1 MIATGAFSL
10 IGVQDA
16 VINESIYKRTAQ
28 NVKPETPVSDSG
40 KIPEGWSAT
49 MLDVSASFPYLWE
62 SQRARTEMYSSNDI
76 SNAVLVY
83 AGYRISNTGNKISD
97 ANYKYSDNIKLSKGQ
112 VIEVNTAGS
121 SVSVISLS
129 NGSTASFTPVK
140 TLNSTVPQVS
150 TYTAD
155 EDCNVVVCVNTI
167 SAYSVKIYTASYGAW
182 STPTLKNSW
191 GKQGAKLR
199 MRTWAEGVEY
209 LQGAD
214 GEEFYDVVVYN
225 NKLYLCTK
233 THTSDSNNNPSSSIS
248 GYLGFWESAQEWT
261 FIATKLLLA
270 EKINA
275 EQINA
280 DGIKAKNVDI
290 EGKINATS
298 GTFKGEIN
306 VGNGANVILSDGSA
320 SLARGNISWKAQGEA
335 TFGKS
340 VRFEGFI
347 KHAYIPPV
355 IVELNGLYKFYLKL
369 SDIGNLVTIPTAH
382 EGDSF
387 ILPRGEQWNG
397 TLLYVWNFSN
407 KYRLIVA
414 DSYIPANGVGVF
426 FGAALA
432 QSNPQTT
439 IWSKVA
445 IADAPSMLGVAYEDL
460 G

>member
-1 MIATGAFSL
+1 MIASGSFSL
-10 IGVQDA
+10 IGMQDTI
-16 VINESIYKRTAQ
+16 VYESCYKRTEH
-28 NVKPETPVSDSG
+28 NVKPSTPVSKG
-40 KIPEGWSAT
+40 EEIPEGWSAT

-83 AGYRISNTGNKISD
+83 AGYRISNTGNKILD

-155 EDCNVVVCVNTI
+155 EDCNVVVCVKTT

-182 STPTLKNSW
+182 STPVLKNSW
-191 GKQGAKLR
+191 GKQGAKMR
-199 MRTWAEGVEY
+199 MRTWSSNTEY
-209 LQGAD
+209 LSGAD
-214 GEEFYDVVVYN
+214 GEEFYDVVIYLE
-225 NKLYLCTK
+225 KLYLCTK
-233 THTSDSNNNPSSSIS
+233 THTSKSGTNDPVTSIN

-290 EGKINATS
+290 EGKITATS
-298 GTFKGEIN
+298 G
-306 VGNGANVILSDGSA
+306 ILGGFTVTQSAIGS
-320 SLARGNISWKAQGEA
+320 
-335 TFGKS
+335 TD
-340 VRFEGFI
+340 V
-347 KHAYIPPV
+347 
-355 IVELNGLYKFYLKL
+355 
-369 SDIGNLVTIPTAH
+369 
-382 EGDSF
+382 GDSLLLMRNGISF
-387 ILPRGEQWNG
+387 NNNKKTAGIGDTLPGSTG
-397 TLLYVWNFSN
+397 
-407 KYRLIVA
+407 IV
-414 DSYIPANGVGVF
+414 
-426 FGAALA
+426 
-432 QSNPQTT
+432 
-439 IWSKVA
+439 SKVA
-445 IADAPSMLGVAYEDL
+445 GIFTTTLDKYDLHSEGIGTLIVQSKGGVSHTALSIVTERRDNDTAIDFRGKINTHGSELGGSFGDYGLTTAVGFQHVWDPSAGRFRLGDL
-460 G
+460 CFVNGILTGVRWHDN

>member
-129 NGSTASFTPVK
+129 NGSATFTPIK
-140 TLNSTVPQVS
+140 TLNNTVPQVC
-150 TYTAD
+150 TYLAD
-155 EDCNVVVCVNTI
+155 EDCNVVVCVKTT

-233 THTSDSNNNPSSSIS
+233 THTSDSNNNPSASIS

-320 SLARGNISWKAQGEA
+320 SLAGGNISWNAQGEA

-445 IADAPSMLGVAYEDL
+445 IADAPSMLGVVYEDL

>member
-83 AGYRISNTGNKISD
+83 AGYRISNTGNKVSD
-97 ANYKYSDNIKLSKGQ
+97 ANYKYSDDIKLSKGQ

-129 NGSTASFTPVK
+129 NGSATFTPIK
-140 TLNSTVPQVS
+140 TLNNTVPQVC
-150 TYTAD
+150 TYLAD
-155 EDCNVVVCVNTI
+155 EDCNVVVCVKTT

-290 EGKINATS
+290 EGIVNATS

-306 VGNGANVILSDGSA
+306 VGNGANVILSDGSS
-320 SLARGNISWKAQGEA
+320 SLARGNISWNAQGEA

-347 KHAYIPPV
+347 KHAYIPSV

-407 KYRLIVA
+407 KYRLIVS

-439 IWSKVA
+439 IWSKVT